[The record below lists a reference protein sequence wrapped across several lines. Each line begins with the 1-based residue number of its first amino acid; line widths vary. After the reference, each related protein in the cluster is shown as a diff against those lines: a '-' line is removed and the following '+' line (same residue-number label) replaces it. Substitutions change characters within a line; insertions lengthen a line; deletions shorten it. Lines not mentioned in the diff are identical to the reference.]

1 MSNNSKAMRA
11 YFAKQRESRKIF
23 ERILE
28 SDSKYIQSEIEFAD
42 ADLIIDNYNKMKVL
56 ELC

>member
-11 YFAKQRESRKIF
+11 YFVKQKESRKIF

-28 SDSKYIQSEIEFAD
+28 SDSEYIQSEIEFAD
-42 ADLIIDNYNKMKVL
+42 ADLMIDNYNKMKVL

>member
-11 YFAKQRESRKIF
+11 YFAKQKESRKIF

-28 SDSKYIQSEIEFAD
+28 SDSEYIQSEIEFAD
-42 ADLIIDNYNKMKVL
+42 ADLMIDNYNRMKVL

>member
-28 SDSKYIQSEIEFAD
+28 SDSEYIQSEIEFAD
-42 ADLIIDNYNKMKVL
+42 ADLMIDNYNRMKVL

>member
-11 YFAKQRESRKIF
+11 YFVKQKESRKIF

-28 SDSKYIQSEIEFAD
+28 SDSTYIQSEIEFAD
-42 ADLIIDNYNKMKVL
+42 ADLMIDNYNRMKVL